1 MVLIIR
7 FSMACPKLDFIVG
20 PAILL
25 YFATVI
31 TELVSSVPVG
41 LLQVCLLINFCF
53 DKFVKSDLKISKSVV
68 IFEILQASFLCM

>member
-1 MVLIIR
+1 
-7 FSMACPKLDFIVG
+7 MACPKLDFIVG

-41 LLQVCLLINFCF
+41 LLQVCHFFYSTIFLFEQFYKNNVELLSLLTYCY
-53 DKFVKSDLKISKSVV
+53 
-68 IFEILQASFLCM
+68 